1 MLLMSDEVL
10 LQEHGSISSSPGHEF
25 FVVLL
30 GDVLVSDILLSSS
43 LLVKTCHLAGSH
55 GFAIIEAGGLELAFV
70 AGLFRDLLLLEELSL
85 PHCMSQGR
93 LCIRLATGSDSLLD
107 FLLDDHLGLRF
118 PHWLGHSLLAR
129 LGEVL
134 DDVDDTAMECLL
146 LFFIEIL
153 V

>member
-1 MLLMSDEVL
+1 MSDEVL
-10 LQEHGSISSSPGHEF
+10 FQEHRSICSGAGHEL

-43 LLVKTCHLAGSH
+43 LLVETRHLAGSH
-55 GFAIIEAGGLELAFV
+55 GFAIIEARGLELAFV
-70 AGLFRDLLLLEELSL
+70 AGLFRNLLLLEELSL
-85 PHCMSQGR
+85 PHCMSQGW
-93 LCIRLATGSDSLLD
+93 LCIRLADGSDGLLN

-118 PHWLGHSLLAR
+118 RHRLGYSLLTR
-129 LGEVL
+129 LIEVF
-134 DDVDDTAMECLL
+134 DDVDNTSMKCLL